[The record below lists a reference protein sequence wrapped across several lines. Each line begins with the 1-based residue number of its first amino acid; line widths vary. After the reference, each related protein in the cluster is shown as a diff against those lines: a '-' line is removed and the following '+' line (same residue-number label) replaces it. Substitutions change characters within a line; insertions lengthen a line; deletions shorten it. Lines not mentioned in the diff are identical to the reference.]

1 MRPLSERLIADLE
14 SRDMA
19 KGSPILVRIFKEE
32 SELEVWKVDRTGL
45 FSLLRTYPICRWSGD
60 LGPKSFNKGTGRLL
74 RSFIRLPPV

>member
-19 KGSPILVRIFKEE
+19 KGSPILVRIFKDE
-32 SELEVWKVDRTGL
+32 SELEVWKVDKTGL

-60 LGPKSFNKGTGRLL
+60 LGHRHRAIAKIAKPTVETSG
-74 RSFIRLPPV
+74 